1 MKRTT
6 IYLDPDSEVLL
17 KLEAMRSGKP
27 AAEVIR
33 EAIRAY
39 VRDRPSRLPPGGGAF
54 RSGKRKT
61 AERAE
66 DVLQNSHFGED

>member
-6 IYLDPDSEVLL
+6 IYLDADSEVLL

-33 EAIRAY
+33 DAIRAY
-39 VRDRPSRLPPGGGAF
+39 VQDRPQRLPPGAGAF
-54 RSGKRKT
+54 RSGKKKT

-66 DVLQNSHFGED
+66 DVLQSSRFGKD